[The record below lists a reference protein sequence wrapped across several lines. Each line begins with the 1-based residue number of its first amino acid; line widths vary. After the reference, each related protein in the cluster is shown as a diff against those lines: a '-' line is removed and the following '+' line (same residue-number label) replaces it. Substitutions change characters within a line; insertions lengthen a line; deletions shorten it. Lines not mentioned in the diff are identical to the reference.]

1 MIIKLYLQ
9 ENNYTGSLKLKK
21 DIIYV
26 YKKLERTP
34 EKQMT
39 ERMAHK
45 ESEIFATVDEAIA
58 DLQAGKMII
67 LVDDESRE
75 NEGDLVC
82 AAEKVNPEI
91 INFMLKHARGV
102 LCLAMSSEYCDRL
115 NLYPQASNNSAPL
128 GTAFTVTIDASTKF
142 GITTGVSASDR
153 ATTILRAVADDARP
167 EDFTRPG
174 HVNPL
179 RSRDGGVLVRAGQTE
194 GSVDLLKL
202 AKMKPA
208 AVIIEIMNEDGTM
221 ARMNDLKKFASQ
233 HNIRICTIADIIQYR
248 LQREQLVRRI
258 EQVNLPTP
266 FGEFKLTAYHC
277 PIDEHTHVALSTGR
291 LGQLDSNGNPIIV
304 EDPVLVRVHSECLTG
319 DVFKSLRCDC
329 GDQLAKAMQMIA
341 QEGEGAIVY
350 LRQEG
355 RGIGLANKLHAY
367 ALQERGLDTV
377 QANLRLGFAADKRDY
392 GVGAQIL
399 RELGARK
406 IKILTNNPKK
416 ISRLEVYGLEIVE
429 QVPIKIHPKTENK
442 YYLQTKKNKLGH
454 LLD

>member
-1 MIIKLYLQ
+1 MGTLF
-9 ENNYTGSLKLKK
+9 NNKHRESSN
-21 DIIYV
+21 
-26 YKKLERTP
+26 KLETYNRLQIGYNIK
-34 EKQMT
+34 EEQMKSDINDKD
-39 ERMAHK
+39 R
-45 ESEIFATVDEAIA
+45 EILASVDEAIE
-58 DLQAGKMII
+58 DLKAGKMII

-82 AAEKVNPEI
+82 AAEKVTPEI
-91 INFMLKHARGV
+91 VNFMLKHARGV
-102 LCLAMSSEYCDRL
+102 LCLALSGEYCDRL
-115 NLYPQASNNSAPL
+115 NLYPQANDNSAPL
-128 GTAFTVTIDASTKF
+128 GTAFTVTIDASPKF
-142 GITTGVSASDR
+142 GVTTGVSATDR
-153 ATTILRAVADDARP
+153 AITILRAVADDARP

-174 HVNPL
+174 HINPL

-202 AKMKPA
+202 AGLKPA

-221 ARMNDLKKFASQ
+221 ARMDDLKRFARQ

-266 FGEFKLTAYHC
+266 FGEFKMTAYHC
-277 PIDEHTHVALSTGR
+277 PIDDRTHVAVSMGR
-291 LGQLDSNGNPIIV
+291 LGQIDSEGNPVII

-319 DVFKSLRCDC
+319 DVFRSLRCDC
-329 GDQLAKAMQMIA
+329 GDQLSTAMRMIA
-341 QEGEGAIVY
+341 QQGEGAIVY

-377 QANLRLGFAADKRDY
+377 QANLRLGFAADRRDY

-429 QVPIKIHPKTENK
+429 QIPIKISPTTENRC
-442 YYLQTKKNKLGH
+442 YLETKKNKLGH
-454 LLD
+454 MLD

>member
-1 MIIKLYLQ
+1 MV
-9 ENNYTGSLKLKK
+9 NDN
-21 DIIYV
+21 
-26 YKKLERTP
+26 
-34 EKQMT
+34 
-39 ERMAHK
+39 
-45 ESEIFATVDEAIA
+45 EIFATVSQAIE
-58 DLQAGKMII
+58 DLSAGKMII

-82 AAEKVNPEI
+82 AAEMVTPEI
-91 INFMLKHARGV
+91 VNFMLKYARGV
-102 LCLAMSSEYCDRL
+102 LCLAMSGEYCDRL
-115 NLYPQASNNSAPL
+115 NLYPQTSNNSAPL
-128 GTAFTVTIDASTKF
+128 GTAFTVTIDASSKF
-142 GITTGVSASDR
+142 GVTTGVSVADR
-153 ATTILRAVADDARP
+153 AKTILRAVADDARP

-174 HVNPL
+174 HINPL
-179 RSRDGGVLVRAGQTE
+179 RARDGGVLVRAGQTE

-202 AKMKPA
+202 AGLKPA

-221 ARMNDLKKFASQ
+221 ARMDDLKKFARQ

-277 PIDEHTHVALSTGR
+277 PIDEHTHVALSMGR
-291 LGQLDSNGNPIIV
+291 LGRIDEQGNPITV
-304 EDPVLVRVHSECLTG
+304 DEPVLVRVHSECLTG

-329 GDQLAKAMQMIA
+329 GDQLATAMQMISQA
-341 QEGEGAIVY
+341 GEGVVVY

-377 QANLRLGFAADKRDY
+377 QANLRLGFAPDRRDY
-392 GVGAQIL
+392 GIGAQIL

-416 ISRLEVYGLEIVE
+416 ISRLEVYGLKIVE
-429 QVPIKIHPKTENK
+429 QVPLKIPAHTENK
-442 YYLQTKKNKLGH
+442 HYLATKKAKLGH
-454 LLD
+454 MLD